1 MASVLQPENSLPSV
15 RATIQFTKNDGST
28 PVSIV
33 REAGTGPDTRNGK
46 YEDHEISIY
55 DGRSIAKDLTLD
67 NHGFTLTRFPTA
79 VKDFYDDDEVLSVYY
94 PEMEEIVKQATGCS
108 KVVVFDHTIR
118 VDDEAT
124 QTDRKVRGPVKNV
137 HNDFTRNSANL
148 NMKWEHTKAMFKIE
162 SEVDDLVMADISTER
177 QTELMYMKREHRLEE
192 EYADIEYQ
200 IRVLMAKSDALR
212 TDDDRAKEEAS
223 ADGAAPP
230 PPPVVPPQEPDASQ
244 KDPSALASE
253 LQGQVERV
261 TACADRLHAR
271 LKPHKMPGE
280 AEGADASA
288 ASAAANDPGE
298 DGSDDGAEASTDDGE
313 AAEKAVGVDASSEGN
328 AGGGGD
334 A

>member
-124 QTDRKVRGPVKNV
+124 QTDRKVRGPVRNV
-137 HNDFTRNSANL
+137 HNDFTRNSAPQRVKDLLPADEAEERLQKRFGSINIWRPIVGPVETAPLAICGWDTLDEKNL
-148 NMKWEHTKAMFKIE
+148 IPAERRYNDRIGGVLHLCHNPDQRWFYFPRMEREEVVLLKCFDSLEDGTAKWTCHGSF
-162 SEVDDLVMADISTER
+162 
-177 QTELMYMKREHRLEE
+177 
-192 EYADIEYQ
+192 
-200 IRVLMAKSDALR
+200 
-212 TDDDRAKEEAS
+212 
-223 ADGAAPP
+223 
-230 PPPVVPPQEPDASQ
+230 
-244 KDPSALASE
+244 KDPNSPANA
-253 LQGQVERV
+253 
-261 TACADRLHAR
+261 
-271 LKPHKMPGE
+271 KPRQSIE
-280 AEGADASA
+280 IRTLYFF
-288 ASAAANDPGE
+288 
-298 DGSDDGAEASTDDGE
+298 DD
-313 AAEKAVGVDASSEGN
+313 
-328 AGGGGD
+328 
-334 A
+334 

>member
-1 MASVLQPENSLPSV
+1 MRAILTLNGVARRAHMKGMKISSAVQYCIDDEI
-15 RATIQFTKNDGST
+15 RATIERHYADAAEKRGELALLAAGAKPQDGS
-28 PVSIV
+28 
-33 REAGTGPDTRNGK
+33 EGAEGG
-46 YEDHEISIY
+46 E
-55 DGRSIAKDLTLD
+55 
-67 NHGFTLTRFPTA
+67 
-79 VKDFYDDDEVLSVYY
+79 
-94 PEMEEIVKQATGCS
+94 
-108 KVVVFDHTIR
+108 
-118 VDDEAT
+118 
-124 QTDRKVRGPVKNV
+124 
-137 HNDFTRNSANL
+137 
-148 NMKWEHTKAMFKIE
+148 
-162 SEVDDLVMADISTER
+162 
-177 QTELMYMKREHRLEE
+177 
-192 EYADIEYQ
+192 
-200 IRVLMAKSDALR
+200 
-212 TDDDRAKEEAS
+212 EEAS

-328 AGGGGD
+328 AGGGDD